1 MFFWKGGCKM
11 KHSVRAYLERLPME
25 KLKLLVDN
33 DSFEENYGVNVSM
46 LQDILE
52 VLMIRNEE
60 NQLSTCIQKIQDIQR
75 NRNGASLAKKYN

>member
-1 MFFWKGGCKM
+1 M

-33 DSFEENYGVNVSM
+33 DHFEKNYGADGLI

-52 VLMIRNEE
+52 VLMVRNEE
-60 NQLSTCIQKIQDIQR
+60 NQLSACIRKIQEIQR
-75 NRNGASLAKKYN
+75 KAREVSFAKKHN

>member
-1 MFFWKGGCKM
+1 M